1 MNANPTLLTS
11 QVFEIKGEKLA
22 ELSQLVKRVG
32 DQQKELVLDIS
43 QQLSRHNELMSQAV
57 DKQSRME
64 SKIASI
70 EEALLQRADFGYK
83 RKMEKIEKQKSAA
96 MVGMQKKFTEDQAA
110 QQHHRGGSRSRKSS
124 HHSGGGSEDDGF
136 RSCEEADKQ

>member
-1 MNANPTLLTS
+1 VLNS

-43 QQLSRHNELMSQAV
+43 QQLSRHNDLMTQAM
-57 DKQSRME
+57 DKQRRMD

-70 EEALLQRADFGYK
+70 EEQLMQNLSLGYK
-83 RKMEKIEKQKSAA
+83 QKAELLD
-96 MVGMQKKFTEDQAA
+96 QKKTAA
-110 QQHHRGGSRSRKSS
+110 ALSV
-124 HHSGGGSEDDGF
+124 
-136 RSCEEADKQ
+136 